1 MTKNFHKCDQCGE
14 HDGIGFPNWAVCT
27 YCKKTFKSKDELLE
41 HVKNTHLF
49 NKNAD

>member
-1 MTKNFHKCDQCGE
+1 MTKNFHKCDHCGE
-14 HDGIGFPNWAVCT
+14 HDGVVCT
-27 YCKKTFKSKDELLE
+27 YCKKIFKSKDELLE